1 MDTLVI
7 IIMTTLNLL
16 TTAGLVVALIT
27 NSRQESRK
35 KTELLIASRR
45 STEEDISKSLT
56 ESTHQLEFIDYTIL
70 SLVSIK
76 ISNNRILNTKVD
88 MKNIDKDVKNLSM
101 DVMHAID
108 KRFFE
113 SETSFYSKEFLME
126 YIIAKSKTTLI
137 DAYRQSRMD

>member
-1 MDTLVI
+1 
-7 IIMTTLNLL
+7 
-16 TTAGLVVALIT
+16 
-27 NSRQESRK
+27 
-35 KTELLIASRR
+35 
-45 STEEDISKSLT
+45 
-56 ESTHQLEFIDYTIL
+56 
-70 SLVSIK
+70 
-76 ISNNRILNTKVD
+76 